1 MKRYMGSESFPL
13 RALFILFAL
22 LKGAEY
28 FLFRPPH
35 RTMIGMQFAMQ
46 HFTDSRFR
54 IIPGVFAE
62 WTIVAD
68 CRPDFFK
75 CSDFVFAHF
84 NFLDLILV
92 L

>member
-1 MKRYMGSESFPL
+1 
-13 RALFILFAL
+13 
-22 LKGAEY
+22 
-28 FLFRPPH
+28 
-35 RTMIGMQFAMQ
+35 MIGMQLVVQ
-46 HFTDSRFR
+46 HFTDCRLR

-68 CRPDFFK
+68 RRPDFFK